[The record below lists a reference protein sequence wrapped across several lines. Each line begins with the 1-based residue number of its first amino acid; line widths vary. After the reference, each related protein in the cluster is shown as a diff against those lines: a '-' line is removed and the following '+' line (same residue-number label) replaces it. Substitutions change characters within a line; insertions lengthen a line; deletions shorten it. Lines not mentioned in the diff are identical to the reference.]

1 MPLPNF
7 RCWLPMGTFALAAAL
22 TGGCQSYVDQPLA
35 PGQTAEQL
43 LNRSLASPDLR
54 EYLKQ
59 NLGHDLADWPPK
71 TWDFETLNW
80 VAFYYNPSLE
90 LARTQWA
97 GAQGSIITGAER
109 PNPSISLEPGYA
121 FNLQGE
127 KSPWFPGL
135 SVDIPIETAGKRG
148 KRIAQAQ
155 WLAEAAR
162 QNVFAAAWQVRAD
175 LREALI
181 DGDAAEKRTAAASRQ
196 VNAQQK
202 VVDLLEQRR
211 SAGAIAAEEVS
222 TARVALV
229 KAQADADDA
238 ARSLLVARSKLAE
251 TLGVP
256 VAALE
261 GLTLSAD
268 QVSTGRVFTT
278 EELAAARRTALET
291 RADVQSALA
300 NYQASQSALQLEIA
314 KQYPDVHLGSGYV
327 YDLGE
332 NKFDLSLGV
341 DLPVF
346 NHNEGPIAE
355 AEAGRR
361 EAAAQL
367 LAVQAHVIAL
377 IDSATA
383 VSASANGQVDGMRK
397 VDAELRNHLAQ
408 VHTQADA
415 GAADALDYQT
425 ALLDVSASELAL
437 IDAQAQAATA
447 AGQLEDALQVPFAN
461 LPALAP
467 DTRAPTLATKP

>member
-1 MPLPNF
+1 MPLPDF
-7 RCWLPMGTFALAAAL
+7 RCWMPLWAIVLVAALA
-22 TGGCQSYVDQPLA
+22 GGCQHYVDQPLA
-35 PGQTAEQL
+35 PGETATQL
-43 LNRSLASPDLR
+43 LNRSLTSPELR
-54 EYLKQ
+54 DYLKQ

-97 GAQGSIITGAER
+97 GAQGSILTGAER
-109 PNPSISLEPGYA
+109 PNPSITLDPGYA
-121 FNLQGE
+121 FNTQGE
-127 KSPWFPGL
+127 KTPWFPGL
-135 SVDIPIETAGKRG
+135 SVDIPIETAGKRS
-148 KRIAQAQ
+148 KRMAQAQ

-162 QNVFAAAWQVRAD
+162 QNVLVAVWQVRAD
-175 LREALI
+175 LRQALI
-181 DGDAAEKRTAAASRQ
+181 EGDAAEKRSVATRQ
-196 VNAQQK
+196 QVDAQQR

-211 SAGAIAAEEVS
+211 SAGAIAADEVS
-222 TARVALV
+222 AAHVALV
-229 KAQADADDA
+229 KAQADADNA
-238 ARSLLVARSKLAE
+238 ARALLVAHSKLAQA
-251 TLGVP
+251 LGVP
-256 VAALE
+256 VAAL
-261 GLTLSAD
+261 TDQTFSAD
-268 QVSTGRVFTT
+268 QVSASQVLMP
-278 EELAAARRTALET
+278 EELTAARMTALET

-332 NKFDLSLGV
+332 NKFDLSLGI
-341 DLPVF
+341 DLPAF

-361 EAAAQL
+361 QAAAQL
-367 LAVQAHVIAL
+367 LAVQAQVIAQ
-377 IDSATA
+377 IDSAAA
-383 VSASANGQVDGMRK
+383 VSAAATGQVEGMRK
-397 VDAELRNHLAQ
+397 VDAELRKHLDQ
-408 VHTQADA
+408 VRAQADA

-467 DTRAPTLATKP
+467 DPHAPTLATKP

>member
-1 MPLPNF
+1 MPLPIF
-7 RCWLPMGTFALAAAL
+7 RCLIPLGAIAFVAAL
-22 TGGCQSYVDQPLA
+22 TGGCQHYIDQPLA
-35 PGQTAEQL
+35 PDQTAAQL
-43 LNRSLASPDLR
+43 LNRSLASNDLR
-54 EYLKQ
+54 DYLKQ
-59 NLGHDLADWPPK
+59 NGHEQTEWPPK
-71 TWDFETLNW
+71 AWDFETLNW

-109 PNPSISLEPGYA
+109 PNPSVTLTPGYA

-127 KSPWFPGL
+127 KSPWFPGV

-175 LREALI
+175 LRQALI
-181 DGDAAEKRTAAASRQ
+181 EGDSAEKRTAASRRQ
-196 VNAQQK
+196 VEAQQR

-211 SAGAIAAEEVS
+211 SAGAIAADEVS
-222 TARVALV
+222 SARLALV
-229 KAQADADDA
+229 KAQADADNA
-238 ARSLLVARSKLAE
+238 ERSLLVAHSKLAE

-256 VAALE
+256 MAALA
-261 GLTLSAD
+261 GQTLSAE
-268 QVSTGRVFTT
+268 QVNPGQILSPDEV
-278 EELAAARRTALET
+278 AKARMVALET

-332 NKFDLSLGV
+332 NKFDLSLGI
-341 DLPVF
+341 DLPAF
-346 NHNEGPIAE
+346 NHNQGPIAE

-361 EAAAQL
+361 QAAAQL
-367 LAVQAHVIAL
+367 LAVQAQVIGQ
-377 IDSATA
+377 IDSAAA
-383 VSASANGQVDGMRK
+383 VSAAATGQVEGMRK
-397 VDAELRNHLAQ
+397 VDAELRKHLDQ
-408 VHTQADA
+408 VHAQTDA

-437 IDAQAQAATA
+437 IDAQAQAASA
-447 AGQLEDALQVPFAN
+447 AGQLEDALEVPFAN
-461 LPALAP
+461 LPALAN
-467 DTRAPTLATKP
+467 DAPTFTTKP